1 LVGDVAAFDHLTQPF
16 GAVPRSTCS
25 YCRRALRKSKEWWM
39 KETYPM
45 HSVEEA
51 QSRFLERFHALD
63 AERVPILDAVNR
75 VLANEIV
82 AAYDIPPHAN
92 SAMDGYAVRVE
103 DTAGAREDAP
113 RRLRIAGE
121 LAAGYTRDAA
131 LEPETAI
138 RIMTGA
144 PIPPDADAV
153 IPFEE
158 TTRDRDT
165 ILVTRSYPHHA
176 NIRAAGEDVRA
187 GETALEKGAV
197 LRAQEIGMLAAM
209 GQVHVAVIRRPCVA
223 ILSTGDEVVD
233 ASEPLAPGKIR
244 DANGYSVA
252 AAVVKYGGI
261 PIRLGIARDR
271 TEELTAK
278 IRAGLEQRADLFVT
292 SGGVSVG
299 DFDVVKQVLA
309 AEGAITFWRV
319 RMKPGKPLAFGT
331 IRGVPLLGL
340 PGNPVSA
347 LMSFELFGRP
357 ALLKMQGKSRLAKP
371 TIEATLVDEIKRKDD
386 RRHYVR
392 VQLETR
398 GGETFAH
405 LTGDQGSGILLSMV
419 RADGVAIIPEDW
431 THVDA
436 GTRVRVMMLDWA
448 EVR

>member
-1 LVGDVAAFDHLTQPF
+1 MD
-16 GAVPRSTCS
+16 
-25 YCRRALRKSKEWWM
+25 E
-39 KETYPM
+39 EYPIL
-45 HSVEEA
+45 SVEEA
-51 QSRFLERFHALD
+51 LARFLEYFHPFESEHA
-63 AERVPILDAVNR
+63 PILDALDR
-75 VLANEIV
+75 VLAENIV

-103 DTAGAREDAP
+103 DTAGARTDAP
-113 RRLRIAGE
+113 RRLRVAGE
-121 LAAGYTRDAA
+121 LAAGYTRDAP

-144 PIPPDADAV
+144 PIPPGADAV

-158 TTRDRDT
+158 CQRMRDGDA
-165 ILVTRSYPHHA
+165 ILVTRRYPHHA
-176 NIRAAGEDVRA
+176 NVRAAGEDVRA
-187 GETALEKGAV
+187 GETVLAKGAV
-197 LRAQEIGMLAAM
+197 LRPQEIGMLAAM
-209 GQVHVAVIRRPCVA
+209 GQTEVTVIRRPRVA

-252 AAVVKYGGI
+252 AAVVKYGGV

-271 TEELTAK
+271 VEELTAK
-278 IRAGLEQRADLFVT
+278 IREGLAQRADLFVT

-309 AEGAITFWRV
+309 AEGEIAFWRV

-331 IRGVPLLGL
+331 IQGVPLLGL

-357 ALLKMQGKSRLAKP
+357 ALLKMQGKTRFAKP
-371 TIEATLVDEIKRKDD
+371 TIEATLVDEIRRKDD

-392 VQLETR
+392 VRLEER

-405 LTGDQGSGILLSMV
+405 LTGNQGSGILLSMV
-419 RADGVAIIPEDW
+419 RADGIAILPEELKR
-431 THVDA
+431 VEA
-436 GTRVRVMMLDWA
+436 GTRVRVMMLDWT